1 MVKIKLLTIA
11 LAIITAFSLT
21 AINLPEALA
30 QNNTCKVTKN
40 NADFFVSATEKMMKL
55 KKGTSLQIV
64 MFGGQGVVVVK
75 AKVGKKWVKGEI
87 QTELTS
93 CQ

>member
-1 MVKIKLLTIA
+1 MKIKLLTIA
-11 LAIITAFSLT
+11 LAAMTAFSLA
-21 AINLPEALA
+21 AINLPEASA
-30 QNNTCKVTKN
+30 QNNACKVTKN
-40 NADFFVSATEKMMKL
+40 NANFFVSATPKIMKL

-75 AKVGKKWVKGEI
+75 AKVGKKWINGEI
-87 QTELTS
+87 QGELTN